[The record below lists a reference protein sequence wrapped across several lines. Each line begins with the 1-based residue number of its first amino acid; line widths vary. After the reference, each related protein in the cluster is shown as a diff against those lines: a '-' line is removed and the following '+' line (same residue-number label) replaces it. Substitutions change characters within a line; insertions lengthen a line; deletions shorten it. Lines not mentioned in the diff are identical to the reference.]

1 MNKTS
6 TLRKA
11 CSLGLSAWLLVAT
24 PAPTAIAQTLKV
36 GGTGSSAPLLTLLFN
51 EFRKTRPE
59 ATLSQVSPPL
69 GSGAALKALASG
81 RIDLALIGRPL
92 NPEERT
98 GVGQHFSLATTPTVL
113 ASSDGRKK
121 DGFTA
126 DELAA
131 VYAGT
136 LAKWDDGAPIRL
148 ILRASFEADT
158 LALKALSPT
167 LAAAV
172 DAAAQR
178 PGMAMGQDDLDTLEL
193 LVRTPGSLAPTS
205 LGLLTTTQTTLRVF
219 ALNRVTPTL
228 TTLKDGSYPWRKELI
243 VVLPQQATPLAE
255 QFAAFLRSERVA
267 ALLRRYDYLPAKP

>member
-1 MNKTS
+1 MSNTS
-6 TLRKA
+6 ALRKA
-11 CSLGLSAWLLVAT
+11 CSLGLTTWLLIAALV
-24 PAPTAIAQTLKV
+24 PTASAQTLKV

-69 GSGAALKALASG
+69 GSGGAIKALASG

-92 NPEERT
+92 KPEEQT
-98 GVGQHFSLATTPTVL
+98 GGGQYFALATTPFVL

-121 DGFTA
+121 GGFTS

-158 LALKALSPT
+158 LALKALSPA

-178 PGMAMGQDDLDTLEL
+178 PGMAMGNDDLDTLEL

-205 LGLLTTTQTTLRVF
+205 LGLLTTTQTALRVF
-219 ALNRVTPTL
+219 ALNGVTPAL
-228 TTLKDGSYPWRKELI
+228 ATLKDGSYPWRKELI
-243 VVLPQQATPLAE
+243 VVLPQTPTPLAE
-255 QFAAFLRSERVA
+255 QFAAFLRGERAA